1 MATRLDPFVD
11 VLLREQG
18 DQLYLLPDEPVT
30 IVKGGKPRKVSKQPL
45 TDAHIYALLT
55 EVAPSDAADKIDKR
69 AETEFDY
76 VADRGLV
83 KVRIVPETGRLTA
96 VISPVR
102 RPAAE
107 PEPAPSGVA
116 APGQPG
122 PAAAAAQRAPA
133 VKSA

>member
-1 MATRLDPFVD
+1 MPARLDPFVD
-11 VLLREQG
+11 VLLREQA

-96 VISPVR
+96 IISPARARPADPEPEPALAPTAV
-102 RPAAE
+102 PAAE
-107 PEPAPSGVA
+107 PR
-116 APGQPG
+116 
-122 PAAAAAQRAPA
+122 RA
-133 VKSA
+133 SAG